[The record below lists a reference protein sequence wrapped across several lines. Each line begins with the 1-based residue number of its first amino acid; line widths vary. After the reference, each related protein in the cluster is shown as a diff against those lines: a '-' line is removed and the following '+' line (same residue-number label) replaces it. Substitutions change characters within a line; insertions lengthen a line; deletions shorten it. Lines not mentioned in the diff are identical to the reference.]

1 MPVKKNRKPVT
12 APGLVRRWLFRLP
25 LFLHRVGIRG
35 IERLIGIEWIVLT
48 TTGRRSG
55 RAHTVVLDVVGRDAT
70 RDLWYVQP
78 AYGRGAAWV
87 QNVLARP
94 EATAQIGARRLRVR
108 VTDVTGPEG
117 AEVVLR
123 FLRTHPW
130 YGRVI
135 VWFVGYVDSV
145 DRSDDDLRARL
156 AATPVFGIRTVGALA
171 SEPPSMLEEPR

>member
-1 MPVKKNRKPVT
+1 MRVKKNRKPDT

-25 LFLHRVGIRG
+25 LLLHRVGIRG
-35 IERLIGIEWIVLT
+35 VERLIGIDWIVLE

-55 RAHTVVLDVVGRDAT
+55 RAHTVVLDVVGRDAA
-70 RDLWYVQP
+70 RDVWYVQP

-87 QNVLARP
+87 RNV
-94 EATAQIGARRLRVR
+94 TAHPDAWAEIGGRRIRVR

-117 AEVVLR
+117 ADVVLR
-123 FLRTHPW
+123 FLRAHPW

-145 DRSDDDLRARL
+145 DHDDDELRARL
-156 AATPVFGIRTVGALA
+156 ATTPVFGIRTV
-171 SEPPSMLEEPR
+171 